1 MDIEIVVI
9 GEPSKWVLNQSRIRI
24 GQDPKCEVSLPGGKY
39 PSVSGE
45 HVALDVVDG
54 AVKLVKGMRA
64 GAETFLNGHPAG
76 EGATIRSGD
85 VLRLGAGGPELRIRL
100 LDQAA
105 RSTVYE
111 PTRVLN
117 QSAQTSYEP
126 TRIMNEQSRTT
137 HEPTLAM
144 SEQPR
149 TTHEPTRIISEQSRT
164 AYEPTRV
171 ISEQSRTAYE
181 PTRVISEQPRTTHEP
196 TRVISEQPRTTYEP
210 TRVISEQPRTTHEPT
225 RVISEQ
231 PRTTHEPTR
240 VISSTA
246 AAAIP
251 AASPPAAG
259 AAARPSYTIQPARG
273 VSSSPYTPSATAV
286 PARRAD
292 TVATSGGTQAGYGQL
307 RGQESSGQAST
318 AQPAATR
325 AAEGENMQTLEGKL
339 NTLRIILAANLVV
352 LLALFTYA
360 YLQAQELSQ
369 THKDLQALRVQA
381 QSAVGTLTPS
391 LDARLNVF
399 EKRMDLMDEKV
410 ATAQDHMVKGMDA
423 QAKIAEDRMAQRMN
437 AEIPA
442 MLDKYVNQ
450 KMVELKH

>member
-24 GQDPKCEVSLPGGKY
+24 GQDPNCEVCLPDGKY
-39 PSVSGE
+39 PTVSGE
-45 HVALDVVDG
+45 HLALDVVDG

-64 GAETFLNGHPAG
+64 GVETFLNGHPAG
-76 EGATIRSGD
+76 DGATIRSGD
-85 VLRLGAGGPELRIRL
+85 VLRLGAGGPELRIRVL
-100 LDQAA
+100 EQVA

-111 PTRVLN
+111 PTRVIN
-117 QSAQTSYEP
+117 
-126 TRIMNEQSRTT
+126 
-137 HEPTLAM
+137 
-144 SEQPR
+144 
-149 TTHEPTRIISEQSRT
+149 EQSRT
-164 AYEPTRV
+164 AYEPTR
-171 ISEQSRTAYE
+171 IMSEQS
-181 PTRVISEQPRTTHEP
+181 RTTHEP
-196 TRVISEQPRTTYEP
+196 TRVISEQSRTTYEP
-210 TRVISEQPRTTHEPT
+210 TRVISEQ
-225 RVISEQ
+225 SSA
-231 PRTTHEPTR
+231 THEPTR
-240 VISSTA
+240 VISSPA

-259 AAARPSYTIQPARG
+259 AAARPSYTTQPARG
-273 VSSSPYTPSATAV
+273 VSSSPYTPSASAV
-286 PARRAD
+286 PPRRAE
-292 TVATSGGTQAGYGQL
+292 TVMSSGGTQAGYGQL
-307 RGQESSGQAST
+307 RGQESSGQASA

-325 AAEGENMQTLEGKL
+325 AAESENMQTLEGKL

-360 YLQAQELSQ
+360 YLQAQELAQ

-410 ATAQDHMVKGMDA
+410 ATAQDHLVKGMDA
-423 QAKIAEDRMAQRMN
+423 QAKIAEDHMAQRMN

>member
-126 TRIMNEQSRTT
+126 TRIMNEQARS
-137 HEPTLAM
+137 
-144 SEQPR
+144 
-149 TTHEPTRIISEQSRT
+149 
-164 AYEPTRV
+164 AYEPTR
-171 ISEQSRTAYE
+171 IMSEQS
-181 PTRVISEQPRTTHEP
+181 
-196 TRVISEQPRTTYEP
+196 
-210 TRVISEQPRTTHEPT
+210 
-225 RVISEQ
+225 
-231 PRTTHEPTR
+231 RTTHEPTR
-240 VISSTA
+240 VISSPA

-259 AAARPSYTIQPARG
+259 APARPSYTTQPARG
-273 VSSSPYTPSATAV
+273 VSSSPYTTPASAV
-286 PARRAD
+286 PPRRAE
-292 TVATSGGTQAGYGQL
+292 TVMSSSGTQAGYGQL
-307 RGQESSGQAST
+307 RGQESSGQSNA
-318 AQPAATR
+318 AQPPATR
-325 AAEGENMQTLEGKL
+325 AAESENMQSLEGKL

-360 YLQAQELSQ
+360 YLQAQELAQ

-399 EKRMDLMDEKV
+399 EKRMDAMDAQV
-410 ATAQDHMVKGMDA
+410 AIAQDRMVKGMDA
-423 QAKIAEDRMAQRMN
+423 QAKIAEDRMTQRMN

>member
-171 ISEQSRTAYE
+171 ISEQ
-181 PTRVISEQPRTTHEP
+181 
-196 TRVISEQPRTTYEP
+196 
-210 TRVISEQPRTTHEPT
+210 PRTTHEPT

-307 RGQESSGQAST
+307 RGQESSGQASA